1 MGNLEAWLL
10 LRSLKTLTLR
20 VMRQSDSAAKIA
32 EWLDSKSESCLE
44 IVDAVYH
51 ASLKSHPDHLLSKKQ
66 GMGWSGVLS
75 IELKSQKMAKDL
87 SSSLKLFTNAT
98 SFGGADSL
106 IVILICKLN
115 HRNGVF
121 VQIIVYLLVSAG

>member
-1 MGNLEAWLL
+1 MGSLEAWLL

-32 EWLDSKSESCLE
+32 EWLSSKSEECLE
-44 IVDAVYH
+44 IVETVYH
-51 ASLKSHPDHLLSKKQ
+51 ASLKSHPGHVLSMKQ

-75 IELKSQKMAKDL
+75 IELKTQKFAKDL

-106 IVILICKLN
+106 IVI
-115 HRNGVF
+115 F
-121 VQIIVYLLVSAG
+121 VN